1 MTIRDLTDLV
11 IYAGAVAGALSA
23 IGWLVYRVFVRSFV
37 RWLREQIEQ
46 TRDHVVQARESAEA
60 VQAEVTPNHG
70 SSLKDA
76 VVRTEVK
83 LDVLGQRFADHLAN
97 HPGPRE

>member
-1 MTIRDLTDLV
+1 MTVRDLTDLV

-46 TRDHVVQARESAEA
+46 TRDHAVQARESAEA
-60 VQAEVTPNHG
+60 VEAEVTPNSG
-70 SSLKDA
+70 SSLKDQ
-76 VVRTEVK
+76 VTRTEVK
-83 LDVLGQRFADHLAN
+83 VDALGQRLADHIMN
-97 HPGPRE
+97 HPRG